1 MDFNNPDMT
10 VAFQN
15 IGIQCVK
22 RRDAPASLA
31 RREQIQV
38 DPFKQGFRHKNASIN
53 LNSIRLCFQVSNR
66 IGVGFFNRQR
76 TFSGKLNVFQVFLK
90 TDEGL
95 FPLAPVVSNIIRD
108 KKSHSDLQI
117 LEYSDD
123 CSPVDGGKKILLFC
137 EKVYKDDI
145 EVHFTLFTKGN
156 VDCYTDTLVILC
168 YHHNLPNLKERSG
181 YT

>member
-1 MDFNNPDMT
+1 MYSKKILSPIGCWIQRTCRSGCFMRRRQATLQDSSTQLGWQRWNVQKRSVFLVFLLFETINNDITSKCSCLGVCSVDFNNPDMT

-66 IGVGFFNRQR
+66 SRILQLPTNFF
-76 TFSGKLNVFQVFLK
+76 
-90 TDEGL
+90 
-95 FPLAPVVSNIIRD
+95 
-108 KKSHSDLQI
+108 
-117 LEYSDD
+117 
-123 CSPVDGGKKILLFC
+123 
-137 EKVYKDDI
+137 
-145 EVHFTLFTKGN
+145 
-156 VDCYTDTLVILC
+156 
-168 YHHNLPNLKERSG
+168 
-181 YT
+181 